1 MPGVGVPA
9 PTCRH
14 GCQEASLPSC
24 GPGVVKSGKR
34 VLSSGALGPEGAA
47 ETVPTRDRLGG
58 GRFWLQERVT
68 LRADVTKDVL
78 LLLGEL
84 GTDEVDDKTE
94 QGLEPGWALSSRPLC
109 FRWPLAADTFAGPDG
124 RGRIRPGM
132 V

>member
-1 MPGVGVPA
+1 M
-9 PTCRH
+9 
-14 GCQEASLPSC
+14 
-24 GPGVVKSGKR
+24 
-34 VLSSGALGPEGAA
+34 
-47 ETVPTRDRLGG
+47 PTRDRLGG
-58 GRFWLQERVT
+58 SRFWLQERVT

-84 GTDEVDDKTE
+84 GTDKVDDKTE
-94 QGLEPGWALSSRPLC
+94 QGLEPGWVLSSRPLC